1 LESTAGSGRRVA
13 SLIVRAWDG
22 SCVRIGVV
30 VGWGRKGREV
40 VGLGWNRMLGIGRTA
55 EEEERCQLGPKG
67 SQGRIAEEERSRKE
81 EVGRRAIG

>member
-1 LESTAGSGRRVA
+1 LGRELR
-13 SLIVRAWDG
+13 SNWGWEDNRRR
-22 SCVRIGVV
+22 RIGVV